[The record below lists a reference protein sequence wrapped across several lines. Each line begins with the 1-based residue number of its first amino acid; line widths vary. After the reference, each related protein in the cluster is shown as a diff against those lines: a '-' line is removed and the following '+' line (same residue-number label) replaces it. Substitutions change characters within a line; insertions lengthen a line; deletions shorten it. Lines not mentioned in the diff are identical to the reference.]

1 MYMLEGVTDSFPVVE
16 GVKDPGAGDVACGV
30 GFDEEAIE
38 FVSSGSDG
46 FWEFCVEL
54 FGQAKPAAFASRLC
68 SMRQATQQHECEIR
82 GKAIGDVMQMIR
94 RQRTQNH
101 ESINVHE

>member
-1 MYMLEGVTDSFPVVE
+1 MPEGVTDSFPVVE

-38 FVSSGSDG
+38 FATSGSDG
-46 FWEFCVEL
+46 FWEFRVEL

-82 GKAIGDVMQMIR
+82 GKAVGDVMQMIR
-94 RQRTQNH
+94 RQRTRNH

>member
-1 MYMLEGVTDSFPVVE
+1 MPEGVTDSFPVVE

-38 FVSSGSDG
+38 FATSGSDG
-46 FWEFCVEL
+46 FWEFRVEL

-82 GKAIGDVMQMIR
+82 GKAVGDVMQMIR
-94 RQRTQNH
+94 RQRTRNQ

>member
-1 MYMLEGVTDSFPVVE
+1 MLEGVTDSFPVVE

-38 FVSSGSDG
+38 FLWSGSDG
-46 FWEFCVEL
+46 FWELRVEL

-68 SMRQATQQHECEIR
+68 SMRQSTNQHECEIR
-82 GKAIGDVMQMIR
+82 EKAIGEVMQMIR
-94 RQRTQNH
+94 R
-101 ESINVHE
+101 

>member
-1 MYMLEGVTDSFPVVE
+1 MYMPEGVTDSFPVVE

-38 FVSSGSDG
+38 FATSGSDG
-46 FWEFCVEL
+46 FWEFRVEL

-68 SMRQATQQHECEIR
+68 SMRQATQQHDCEIR
-82 GKAIGDVMQMIR
+82 GKAVGDVMQMIR
-94 RQRTQNH
+94 RQRTRNH